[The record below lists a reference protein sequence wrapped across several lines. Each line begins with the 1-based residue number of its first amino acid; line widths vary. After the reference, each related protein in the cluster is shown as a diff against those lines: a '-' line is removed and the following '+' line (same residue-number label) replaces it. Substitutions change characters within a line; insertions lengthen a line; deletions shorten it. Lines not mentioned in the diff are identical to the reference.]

1 MINVNSD
8 ALAVIFPNTYD
19 KYLPEM
25 TSMRLMA
32 SIPFAGRYRLIDFL
46 LSSMVNG
53 GIDNVAIL
61 VTKNYHSLTD
71 HLGSGREW
79 DLARKYGGLN
89 VFPPYAVESLGVYH
103 GWIQGLESI
112 RNYLVDQKERYVVIS
127 DSYIAMNFDF
137 ADMIEKHAESG
148 ADVTIAYKRE
158 PIPEELLENTDPSKG
173 MYYTL
178 DLNGKKV
185 INININPK
193 VEGDQNYSLDTFIV
207 SREWLIRIIDEAYI
221 RGDTFFVRDIL
232 GKRGAEFDIRA
243 YEYTGYTAR
252 ITGMRSYMKE
262 NMELLK
268 EENLDAL
275 FSGNPVYTKIRDDNP
290 TVYHGDTKAS
300 NVMVADGCEIQ
311 GEIENSILF
320 RGVKI
325 GKGAKVRNSILLQD
339 TVIGDNVELDHVI
352 TDKGVTITASKSLRG
367 SESFP
372 VYIEKGKKI

>member
-19 KYLPEM
+19 KFLPEM
-25 TSMRLMA
+25 TRMRLMA
-32 SIPFAGRYRLIDFL
+32 SIPFASRYRLIDFL

-79 DLARKYGGLN
+79 DLARKYGGLSI
-89 VFPPYAVESLGVYH
+89 FPPYAVESLGVYH

-112 RNYLVDQKERYVVIS
+112 RNFLVDQKERYVVIS
-127 DSYIAMNFDF
+127 DSNIAMNFDF
-137 ADMIEKHAESG
+137 ADFIEKHAESG

-158 PIPEELLENTDPSKG
+158 PIAEELMENTDPSKA

-178 DLNGKKV
+178 DLDGKKV
-185 INININPK
+185 RNININPK
-193 VEGDQNYSLDTFIV
+193 VSGDQNYSLDTFIV
-207 SREWLIRIIDEAYI
+207 SREWLIRIIDEAYV
-221 RGDTFFVRDIL
+221 RGDTFFVRDVL
-232 GKRGAEFDIRA
+232 GKRGAEFDIRS
-243 YEYTGYTAR
+243 YEFKGYTAR
-252 ITGMRSYMKE
+252 ITGMRSYLRE
-262 NMELLK
+262 NMKLLD
-268 EENLDAL
+268 EENLNAL
-275 FSGNPVYTKIRDDNP
+275 FSAPVYTKIRDDNP
-290 TVYHGDTKAS
+290 TVYHGETRAS

-339 TVIGDNVELDHVI
+339 TVVGDNVELDHVV
-352 TDKGVTITASKSLRG
+352 TDKGVTITSSRSLRG

-372 VYIEKGKKI
+372 VYIDKGKKV